1 MKAGKRTAQEIK
13 QFLEASYEDKP
24 PKKIDDFILDE
35 DLSTKTAKV
44 YYNPQTGEAIVA
56 HMGTKGA
63 LDWGNNLAYALG
75 AYEMTPRYKKG
86 KSVQDK
92 AERKYGKK
100 NISTLGH
107 SQGAVLA
114 RKLGADTKEIINV
127 NPAYAFEKPKKN
139 EYNIRSSSDV
149 VSGLY
154 APVAKTRQGLF
165 PNYSK
170 KRDITIPTQSATD
183 ILGEHSYNILDRLED
198 SEIGVGAGIKISSNN
213 IMKCGGRRTNK
224 LGFTADDIDW
234 FGGSQGTAYINR
246 GTNPYGTR
254 GAGRYEESDSDDEY
268 SDEEI
273 EGGRRR
279 NPLASI
285 GRTMAHAINP
295 MSYVL
300 GSKKGTQAGIGLGD
314 ATNNYILPATVSAG
328 KPIYDATAMTASTML
343 TGNPMLGKAASDTL
357 WNEMVAKQ
365 GYDPRER
372 QKSQELGELSST
384 LGQAVAK
391 PYSASLGG
399 LLSRNLVAEEFR
411 RRDRQRRIGGGN
423 TSSLSEDQVNA
434 LSVALGVVFGIPAS
448 VLLARLGNDGLIRL
462 AEMVRRDNQVAPM
475 PAQDYIP
482 PGLLDYITE
491 TDSIGSSDNVPSFNV
506 DLETGDNDSFEVS
519 EISDDM
525 NGRGLRRIGG
535 GNSSSIMSDK
545 MILLDKIERLTR
557 ELKELQNELARTRN
571 QNRREEL
578 REEMNSVASE
588 LDKLLEKA
596 VDDVESDDGGVDD
609 YRLDEEGLNDEE
621 LDGDIRSREGSVSS
635 SSDSSVD
642 FLEDTKDEDE
652 DEMNGNGLRRK
663 GVNFE
668 KVKWGTFTRMFKEFK
683 KEHPRS
689 RVKDLEHFAN
699 YVIKNKKKFSDK
711 TLKKAHFYK
720 NIIMKGG

>member
-35 DLSTKTAKV
+35 ELSTETAKV

-56 HMGTKGA
+56 HRGTKGVW
-63 LDWGNNLAYALG
+63 DWGNNLAYALG

-86 KSVQDK
+86 KSVQTK
-92 AERKYGKK
+92 AEKKYNKK
-100 NISTLGH
+100 NIDTLGH

-114 RKLGADTKEIINV
+114 RKLGADTNSIINV

-246 GTNPYGTR
+246 GTNPFGTR
-254 GAGRYEESDSDDEY
+254 GAGAMKGGRDRGYEDIDRVEEEDEEEESPEAFGN
-268 SDEEI
+268 EEDVI
-273 EGGRRR
+273 TANDMFIINILPEEELPEEEEEPLVYQPEPEGGRRK

-411 RRDRQRRIGGGN
+411 RRDRQRRIGGGAT
-423 TSSLSEDQVNA
+423 TSTEAFSQFLDNEIVKQIKQLRDQIEQTQNQNLKEELTEQLDQYLKQLLQEGLELDDDSSESSVSESSED
-434 LSVALGVVFGIPAS
+434 
-448 VLLARLGNDGLIRL
+448 
-462 AEMVRRDNQVAPM
+462 AE
-475 PAQDYIP
+475 
-482 PGLLDYITE
+482 
-491 TDSIGSSDNVPSFNV
+491 
-506 DLETGDNDSFEVS
+506 
-519 EISDDM
+519 DD
-525 NGRGLRRIGG
+525 
-535 GNSSSIMSDK
+535 
-545 MILLDKIERLTR
+545 
-557 ELKELQNELARTRN
+557 
-571 QNRREEL
+571 
-578 REEMNSVASE
+578 
-588 LDKLLEKA
+588 
-596 VDDVESDDGGVDD
+596 
-609 YRLDEEGLNDEE
+609 
-621 LDGDIRSREGSVSS
+621 
-635 SSDSSVD
+635 
-642 FLEDTKDEDE
+642 EDTE
-652 DEMNGNGLRRK
+652 DEMDGKGLRRK

-683 KEHPRS
+683 KENPRS
-689 RVKDLEHFAN
+689 RVKDLVQFAN